1 MAEESG
7 FQVNDDD
14 FNKEMEK
21 ARTKA
26 KASWKGKAMSI
37 DEAHKIQM
45 AQEVLHTSG
54 ATQFKGYEGLTA
66 SAKVLRLSDGHAGAT
81 QIQQG
86 QDGLLVT
93 DATPF
98 YAEGGGQ
105 VGDQGEIKTASGSA
119 IVHNTT
125 KVNDIFLHHIEVT
138 SGVIQAGSDAKL
150 VVNESLR
157 RQTMSNHSATH
168 LTHSALRKVL
178 GSHVTQAGSSVDA
191 EKTRFD
197 FTHNKPLTPEE
208 LEKVEDLV
216 NEQISLAL
224 PVSAQVMGHKEALQ
238 KGAMALFGEKY
249 GDQVRVLTMGDFSC
263 ELCGGTHVSNT
274 AQIRLFKIVAESGVS
289 AGVRRIEA
297 LTGRGALEY
306 LNKHLSEN
314 QKARGLAGIQ
324 ESWMQFLQS
333 SVSVSD
339 VLEKRRE
346 EIKVLEKEIRQLKG
360 SQIDLEQ
367 ILSRSQKILAGSAQL
382 IVADVSI
389 DDRDVLAQLADQ
401 LKNRIQSGVVVVLGQ
416 SSADSHPLIVSVTKD
431 LNPKV
436 SAGNLLKEAAQQM
449 GGRGG
454 GRPDFAQGAVPNRG
468 ELPKALEKLTS
479 LLK

>member
-1 MAEESG
+1 
-7 FQVNDDD
+7 
-14 FNKEMEK
+14 
-21 ARTKA
+21 
-26 KASWKGKAMSI
+26 
-37 DEAHKIQM
+37 
-45 AQEVLHTSG
+45 
-54 ATQFKGYEGLTA
+54 
-66 SAKVLRLSDGHAGAT
+66 
-81 QIQQG
+81 
-86 QDGLLVT
+86 
-93 DATPF
+93 
-98 YAEGGGQ
+98 
-105 VGDQGEIKTASGSA
+105 
-119 IVHNTT
+119 
-125 KVNDIFLHHIEVT
+125 
-138 SGVIQAGSDAKL
+138 
-150 VVNESLR
+150 
-157 RQTMSNHSATH
+157 
-168 LTHSALRKVL
+168 
-178 GSHVTQAGSSVDA
+178 
-191 EKTRFD
+191 
-197 FTHNKPLTPEE
+197 
-208 LEKVEDLV
+208 
-216 NEQISLAL
+216 
-224 PVSAQVMGHKEALQ
+224 MGHKEALQ